1 MEIIHFGRIIKENL
15 SNGINKEY
23 YLSSKPEGMPGWEE
37 RHYKKQLLKADYNY
51 DLNMMYFNS
60 LDEIKF
66 NKYLDKIIKKYKFK
80 ECKNLK
86 EVDNVCGV
94 YLLVLD
100 KFKQV
105 YIGQSGNIKKRVY
118 RHWSDKKSL
127 ERLIWGDLLTSIIS
141 IDSFGPLDTT
151 RIFYIETYDTY
162 ETEEKIVSNFNTEYL
177 LNRTA
182 GGIGSSSSYTGDSL
196 SAKVAVVA
204 NRKKRDYSKF
214 IDVRRVKEILGDEFH
229 YYEDR
234 YPWLRDKQNK
244 D

>member
-1 MEIIHFGRIIKENL
+1 MEIIHFGKKIKEHI
-15 SNGINKEY
+15 SNSINKEY

-37 RHYKKQLLKADYNY
+37 KHYKNQHLKADYNY

-60 LDEIKF
+60 LNESKF
-66 NKYLDKIIKKYKFK
+66 NSYLEKQIKKYRFK
-80 ECKNLK
+80 ECNDLK

-105 YIGQSGNIKKRVY
+105 YIGQSGNIKKRIY

-127 ERLIWGDLLTSIIS
+127 ERLIWGDLLNSIIS

-151 RIFYIETYDTY
+151 RIFYIETYKTY
-162 ETEEKIVSNFNTEYL
+162 EMEEKIVSRFNAEYL

-182 GGIGSSSSYTGDSL
+182 GGIGSTSSYTGDSIA
-196 SAKVAVVA
+196 AKMAVIA

-214 IDVRRVKEILGDEFH
+214 IDVAKIKDILGDEFH
-229 YYEDR
+229 YYEER
-234 YPWLRDKQNK
+234 YSFLKVNE
-244 D
+244 